1 MAIPDRDYATTRH
14 NLGFLVA
21 DILADR
27 IGSGF
32 KVHKKSGAEVT
43 TGRLGGRSVVLA
55 KPRVYM
61 NESGR
66 QVGPLANFYSVA
78 PADVIVLHDELDI
91 DFGRIRLKFGGGVA
105 GHNGLRSVSSALGT
119 NDFQRVRIGIGR
131 PPGRKSGATFVL
143 ENFTAAERPEVAD
156 DLRAGRRRDRTADR
170 ARARTR
176 PEHRA
181 RLGLTPPFPASA
193 LSAGDTPR
201 DRHFARLA
209 DRERALTAARL
220 MPLSTTL
227 TGLCGYRFS
236 ACSLASEFGQHVE
249 RLPLLLQRLET
260 RSMNPLRSS
269 RYGSMTSSPAGHT
282 ARQ

>member
-1 MAIPDRDYATTRH
+1 VAEPLLVVGLGNPGPRYETTRH

-27 IGSGF
+27 LGSGF
-32 KVHKKSGAEVT
+32 KVHKKSGAEVI
-43 TGRLGGRSVVLA
+43 TGRLGGRSIVLA

-91 DFGRIRLKFGGGVA
+91 DFGRIRLKFGGGAA

-143 ENFTAAERPEVAD
+143 ENFSTAERPEVGTICEQAAD
-156 DLRAGRRRDRTADR
+156 ATELLI
-170 ARARTR
+170 
-176 PEHRA
+176 E
-181 RLGLTPPFPASA
+181 LGLEPAQNA
-193 LSAGDTPR
+193 VHAW
-201 DRHFARLA
+201 
-209 DRERALTAARL
+209 
-220 MPLSTTL
+220 
-227 TGLCGYRFS
+227 
-236 ACSLASEFGQHVE
+236 
-249 RLPLLLQRLET
+249 
-260 RSMNPLRSS
+260 
-269 RYGSMTSSPAGHT
+269 
-282 ARQ
+282 